1 MQSKVTV
8 IIGIYNCASTLEEAI
23 KSILSQTYTEWSL
36 VICDDG
42 SMDNTY
48 DIAQNYQQQYSD
60 RIILLRNKTN
70 QGLSYTLNNCL
81 KYARGDYIARMD
93 GDDISLP
100 NRFEKEVNFLNM
112 HPEYAIVST
121 PMIYFDE
128 NGVFRRGRGSGEPPY
143 CQLARG
149 TPFCHAPCMVRREA
163 YEAVGGYSESGKRRR
178 VEDWDL
184 WVRMYAR
191 GYKGFSL
198 AEPLYKMR
206 DDRKACSRRKFKYRV
221 NEARV
226 CASAVKKLNLPQK
239 NYLWVFRPILVGLL
253 PGPVYR
259 ILHKQSLGLFRK
271 ESSGNI

>member
-1 MQSKVTV
+1 MVQGVYV
-8 IIGIYNCASTLEEAI
+8 INGLIDVY
-23 KSILSQTYTEWSL
+23 KRQ
-36 VICDDG
+36 
-42 SMDNTY
+42 TY

-149 TPFCHAPCMVRREA
+149 TPFCHAPCM
-163 YEAVGGYSESGKRRR
+163 AVSYTHLDVYKRQ
-178 VEDWDL
+178 L
-184 WVRMYAR
+184 
-191 GYKGFSL
+191 
-198 AEPLYKMR
+198 
-206 DDRKACSRRKFKYRV
+206 
-221 NEARV
+221 
-226 CASAVKKLNLPQK
+226 
-239 NYLWVFRPILVGLL
+239 
-253 PGPVYR
+253 
-259 ILHKQSLGLFRK
+259 
-271 ESSGNI
+271 